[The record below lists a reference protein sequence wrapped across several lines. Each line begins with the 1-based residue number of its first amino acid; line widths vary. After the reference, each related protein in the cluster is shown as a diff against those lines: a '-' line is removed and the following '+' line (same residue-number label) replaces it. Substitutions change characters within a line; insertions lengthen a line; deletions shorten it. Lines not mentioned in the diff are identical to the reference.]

1 MYEFQYHAGKVYY
14 GVDEV
19 DKKIA
24 DLKKEIE
31 DIEDPMWEESGKMNS
46 LILDNIDI
54 KKEIERLKE
63 YANHKITCLI
73 YRLNDPDEDCD
84 CGLDDLLKDKE

>member
-1 MYEFQYHAGKVYY
+1 MNEIKRYSFYANSYNEATNGHFVMYKDYLIEIV
-14 GVDEV
+14 
-19 DKKIA
+19 
-24 DLKKEIE
+24 DLKKE
-31 DIEDPMWEESGKMNS
+31 N
-46 LILDNIDI
+46 
-54 KKEIERLKE
+54 ERLKE